1 MSATAEVLKFEQKI
15 PDTAYQLADDSQKLL
30 VESEQ
35 ISITSDQEYDLVAGD
50 LKIIANKEREIED
63 MRKMLKA
70 PILAAGKAIDSFFAK
85 PLDNLA
91 RAKSLRKKVILEY
104 QDEKR
109 RNAMAEE
116 ARLRKL
122 QREEQERLA
131 REAEALEKA
140 GNKEAANAVIE
151 QAATMP
157 EVMVQKEATKVEGV
171 KTQTRWG
178 AELISK
184 ADVIKAVAAGQIPDI
199 ALEVNMKFF
208 NQQAVSLKEAFNYP
222 GVKAVPKT
230 TIAA

>member
-157 EVMVQKEATKVEGV
+157 QPFDFLT
-171 KTQTRWG
+171 
-178 AELISK
+178 L
-184 ADVIKAVAAGQIPDI
+184 
-199 ALEVNMKFF
+199 
-208 NQQAVSLKEAFNYP
+208 
-222 GVKAVPKT
+222 
-230 TIAA
+230 